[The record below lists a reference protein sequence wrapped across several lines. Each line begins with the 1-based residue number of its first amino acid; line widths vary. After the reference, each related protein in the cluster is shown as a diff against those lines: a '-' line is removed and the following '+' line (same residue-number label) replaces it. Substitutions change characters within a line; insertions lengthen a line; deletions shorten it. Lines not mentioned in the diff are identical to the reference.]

1 MSNRT
6 KRPTVM
12 IASLLCVGTLLG
24 GWPMRAE
31 LGSAAAAGNELE
43 ESRREVRR
51 LREQV
56 QSLRSALNEAAELD
70 RQRLAV
76 INKALKAGGAK
87 EVAAAAAT
95 ATTTSEPSPRPEAP
109 SLPKPSAGPPQAPS
123 LPPKRKAAEVTTG
136 IVRGKVDLPKGEPVG
151 YVYVENVFAPA
162 VKSEKVTI
170 EQVRKQFVP
179 NWAVIQ
185 RGTTVDFPN
194 TDSVYHNVFS
204 QSSGNSFD
212 LGLYNSTS
220 TAKSHTFNDAGSV
233 DIFCNIHPQMAASIL
248 VVPNRHFAKVKPDGS
263 YEISDI
269 PGGKRK
275 VVAWAPGSRMHVQW
289 VELNGGETADV
300 DFKLESKLP
309 GHKNKDGQ
317 QYGSYQ

>member
-1 MSNRT
+1 
-6 KRPTVM
+6 
-12 IASLLCVGTLLG
+12 LLSVGTLLG
-24 GWPMRAE
+24 GWPVRAE
-31 LGSAAAAGNELE
+31 SRHASAAGNELE

-76 INKALKAGGAK
+76 INRALRNGTA
-87 EVAAAAAT
+87 AAAAAT
-95 ATTTSEPSPRPEAP
+95 PAAEPAPRTEAP
-109 SLPKPSAGPPQAPS
+109 SLPKPSASAAAPQAPS
-123 LPPKRKAAEVTTG
+123 LPPKRKVAEVTTG
-136 IVRGKVDLPKGEPVG
+136 IVRGKVELPKGEPVG

-162 VKSEKVTI
+162 VRSEKVVI

-185 RGTTVDFPN
+185 RGTTVEFPN

-220 TAKSHTFNDAGSV
+220 AAKNHTFNEPGSV

-263 YEISDI
+263 FEISDI

-275 VVAWAPGSRMHVQW
+275 VVAWAPGSRLHVQW
-289 VELNGGETADV
+289 VELGGGETADV
-300 DFKLESKLP
+300 DFKLEAKLP

>member
-1 MSNRT
+1 VSNRT
-6 KRPTVM
+6 RKPTVVV
-12 IASLLCVGTLLG
+12 ATLLSLGTLLG
-24 GWPMRAE
+24 AARLHAE
-31 LGSAAAAGNELE
+31 TQGAAPAGNELE

-56 QSLRSALNEAAELD
+56 QSLRSVLSEAAELD
-70 RQRLAV
+70 RQRLAL
-76 INKALKAGGAK
+76 INKALKGAGP
-87 EVAAAAAT
+87 AT
-95 ATTTSEPSPRPEAP
+95 ADAPRAEPVEAPRPRATAGPVVAP
-109 SLPKPSAGPPQAPS
+109 SLPA
-123 LPPKRKAAEVTTG
+123 KRKVAEVTTG
-136 IVRGKVDLPKGEPVG
+136 VVRGKVDMPKGEPVG

-162 VKSEKVTI
+162 VHGEKVTI

-185 RGTTVDFPN
+185 RGTTVEFPN

-220 TAKSHTFNDAGSV
+220 AAKNHTFSEPGSV

-263 YEISDI
+263 FEINDV

-275 VVAWAPGSRMHVQW
+275 VVAWAPGSRLAVQW
-289 VELNGGETADV
+289 VELNPGETADV
-300 DFKLESKLP
+300 DFKLDSKLP

>member
-6 KRPTVM
+6 RRPTIV
-12 IASLLCVGTLLG
+12 IASLLSVGTLVG
-24 GWPMRAE
+24 GWPLRTE
-31 LGSAAAAGNELE
+31 TRSAAAAGNELE

-70 RQRLAV
+70 KQRLAV
-76 INKALKAGGAK
+76 ISKALKGGGAPAPTPAV
-87 EVAAAAAT
+87 VAEA
-95 ATTTSEPSPRPEAP
+95 SPRPEAP
-109 SLPKPSAGPPQAPS
+109 SLPRAPAAAPVAPS
-123 LPPKRKAAEVTTG
+123 LPPRRKAAEVTTG
-136 IVRGKVDLPKGEPVG
+136 VVRGKVELPKGEPVG

-162 VKSEKVTI
+162 VRSEKVVI

-185 RGTTVDFPN
+185 RGTTVEFPN

-220 TAKSHTFNDAGSV
+220 AAKDHTFNEPGSV

-248 VVPNRHFAKVKPDGS
+248 VVPNRHFAKVKADGS
-263 YEISDI
+263 FEISDI

-275 VVAWAPGSRMHVQW
+275 VVAWAPGSRLQVQW
-289 VELNGGETADV
+289 VELSPGETADV
-300 DFKLESKLP
+300 DFKLEGKLP

>member
-1 MSNRT
+1 VSNRT
-6 KRPTVM
+6 RKATA
-12 IASLLCVGTLLG
+12 IIVGTLLG
-24 GWPMRAE
+24 GWPLRAE
-31 LGSAAAAGNELE
+31 TRGAAAASNELE

-51 LREQV
+51 LRSEV
-56 QSLRSALNEAAELD
+56 KTLRSALSEAAELD
-70 RQRLAV
+70 RQRMAL
-76 INKALKAGGAK
+76 INKALKS
-87 EVAAAAAT
+87 ESTAAAAAT
-95 ATTTSEPSPRPEAP
+95 EAPRTEPVEAPKARPAP
-109 SLPKPSAGPPQAPS
+109 SLGAAPPQAPS

-136 IVRGKVDLPKGEPVG
+136 VVRGKVDLPRGEPVG
-151 YVYVENVFAPA
+151 YVYVENVFAPP
-162 VKSEKVTI
+162 VRSEKVVI

-179 NWAVIQ
+179 SWAVIQ
-185 RGTTVDFPN
+185 RGTTVEFPN

-220 TAKSHTFNDAGSV
+220 AAKNHTFSEPGSV

-263 YEISDI
+263 FEISDI

-275 VVAWAPGSRMHVQW
+275 VVAWAPGSKLQVQW
-289 VELNGGETADV
+289 VELGAGEAADV
-300 DFKLESKLP
+300 DFKLEAKLP

>member
-1 MSNRT
+1 VNHRT
-6 KRPTVM
+6 RKPTVV
-12 IASLLCVGTLLG
+12 AALLSLGALLG
-24 GWPMRAE
+24 AARLHAE
-31 LGSAAAAGNELE
+31 PPSGGSELE

-56 QSLRSALNEAAELD
+56 QSLRSALSEVAELD
-70 RQRLAV
+70 RQKMAL
-76 INKALKAGGAK
+76 ISKALKSPGP
-87 EVAAAAAT
+87 AAEAPKAEPGEAPRLRASAA
-95 ATTTSEPSPRPEAP
+95 PPVAP
-109 SLPKPSAGPPQAPS
+109 SLPK
-123 LPPKRKAAEVTTG
+123 RKVAEPTTG
-136 IVRGKVDLPKGEPVG
+136 VVRGKVDLPKGEPVA

-162 VKSEKVTI
+162 VHGEKVTI

-179 NWAVIQ
+179 SWAVIQ
-185 RGTTVDFPN
+185 RGTMVEFPN

-212 LGLYNSTS
+212 LGLYNSAS
-220 TAKSHTFNDAGSV
+220 AAKNHTFSEPGSV

-248 VVPNRHFAKVKPDGS
+248 VVPNRHFAKVKADGTF
-263 YEISDI
+263 EIADV

-275 VVAWAPGSRMHVQW
+275 VVAWAPGSRLAVQW
-289 VELNGGETADV
+289 VELNGGEAADV
-300 DFKLESKLP
+300 EFHLDSKLP